1 MEQKENQIVR
11 MKGITK
17 KFPGVT
23 ALSNVDFELEKG
35 TVHALIGENGAGK
48 STLIKTLM
56 GVYGDQYEGQIFIDG
71 EEVKITG
78 PIQAR
83 ELGMLAI
90 YQDITL
96 AGHLTVGENFFLGSL
111 PKKGVLI
118 DWNRVYRETGEILE
132 DLGIQVNPRSI
143 LNDLTVAQQ
152 EMVSIAKAVKEQAKV
167 VIFDEPTALLTDEDT
182 KILFSIIGKMKEKG
196 IGIIYIS
203 HRMEELFEVCD
214 KATVLKDG
222 EYVGTKQISET
233 TEEEL
238 VSLMVGREV
247 TDMYQI
253 EHVKPGEEV
262 LRVEGITKKGVCE
275 NISFKLHKGE
285 ILGLFGLVG
294 SGRTETI
301 RTLFGAERFDSGTVY
316 MEGEKVEIKSPRD
329 AIARGI
335 GFLPENRREQGLCLA
350 LDITTNINLA
360 TYDAISKGIHIN
372 IRKEKEIAEQY
383 KDKIKIKTPS
393 IQQKIRNLSG
403 GNQQKVVISKWL
415 CRNSKIFIF
424 DEPTVGIDVLAKREI
439 YRLLEELVKQGNSI
453 ILISSYLPE
462 VLGLA
467 DRLIIFHE
475 GKTMGEIS
483 SEELRK
489 CEHNDLETRAIL
501 AASGIKNDSKG
512 EEGYGIG

>member
-1 MEQKENQIVR
+1 MERKENEIIKMQ
-11 MKGITK
+11 GITK

-23 ALSNVDFELEKG
+23 ALSNVDFTLEKG

-56 GVYGDQYEGQIFIDG
+56 GVYGDQYEGKIFVEG
-71 EEVKITG
+71 KEVKITT
-78 PIQAR
+78 PVQSR
-83 ELGMLAI
+83 QLGMLAI

-96 AGHLTVGENFFLGSL
+96 AGHLTVGENFFLGAL
-111 PKKGVLI
+111 PKKGMAV
-118 DWNRVYRETGEILE
+118 DWKKIYQETQKILDE
-132 DLGIQVNPRSI
+132 LGINVNPRSV
-143 LNDLTVAQQ
+143 LKELTVAQQ

-182 KILFSIIGKMKEKG
+182 KILFSIIRKMKNKG

-203 HRMEELFEVCD
+203 HRMEELFEICD
-214 KATVLKDG
+214 VATVLKDG
-222 EYVGTKQISET
+222 EFVGKKQIAET

-238 VSLMVGREV
+238 VSMMVGREV

-253 EHVKPGEEV
+253 EHVKLGEEV
-262 LRVEGITKKGVCE
+262 LRVERISKKGTFE
-275 NISFKLHKGE
+275 NISFNLRKGE

-294 SGRTETI
+294 SGRTETV
-301 RTLFGAERFDSGTVY
+301 RTLFGAERFDSGSVFIN
-316 MEGEKVEIKSPRD
+316 GEKVEIKSPSD
-329 AIARGI
+329 AIAMGI

-350 LDITTNINLA
+350 LDVATNINLA
-360 TYDAISKGIHIN
+360 TYDAISKGIHIDL
-372 IRKEKEIAEQY
+372 RKERQTAESY
-383 KDKIKIKTPS
+383 REKINIKTPS
-393 IQQKIRNLSG
+393 IWQKVRNLSG
-403 GNQQKVVISKWL
+403 GNQQKVVVSKWL

-439 YRLLEELVKQGNSI
+439 YRILEELIKQGNSI

-467 DRLIIFHE
+467 DRVIIFHE
-475 GKTMGEIS
+475 GKIMGEIS
-483 SEELRK
+483 SEDLRR

-501 AASGIKNDSKG
+501 AASGIKSG
-512 EEGYGIG
+512 S

>member
-1 MEQKENQIVR
+1 MEHNENQIVR
-11 MKGITK
+11 MQGITK

-71 EEVKITG
+71 KEVKMTD

-83 ELGMLAI
+83 TLGMLAI

-111 PKKGVLI
+111 PKKGIAV
-118 DWNRVYRETGEILE
+118 DWKRIYQETGEILQ
-132 DLGIQVNPRSI
+132 DLGIDVNPKSV

-152 EMVSIAKAVKEQAKV
+152 EMVSIAKAVKEKAKV

-214 KATVLKDG
+214 KATILKDG
-222 EYVGTKQISET
+222 EYVGTKLISET

-253 EHVKPGEEV
+253 EHTEPGEEV
-262 LRVEGITKKGVCE
+262 LRVEGITKEGVCKD
-275 NISFKLHKGE
+275 ISFQLHKGE

-301 RTLFGAERFDSGTVY
+301 RTLFGAERFDSGEIY
-316 MEGEKVEIKSPRD
+316 MEGEKVEIKSPSD
-329 AIARGI
+329 AIAKGI

-350 LDITTNINLA
+350 LDVMTNINLA

-372 IRKEKEIAEQY
+372 IRKEKETAEQY
-383 KDKIKIKTPS
+383 REKINIKTPY
-393 IQQKIRNLSG
+393 IQQKVRNLSG

-467 DRLIIFHE
+467 DRVIIFHE
-475 GKTMGEIS
+475 GRIMGEIA
-483 SEELRK
+483 SEELRG

-501 AASGIKNDSKG
+501 AASGIKNESKG
-512 EEGYGIG
+512 EN

>member
-1 MEQKENQIVR
+1 MGQTTNEIIR
-11 MKGITK
+11 MQGITK
-17 KFPGVT
+17 IFPGVK
-23 ALSNVDFELEKG
+23 ALSNVDFLLEKG

-56 GVYGDQYEGQIFIDG
+56 GVYGDQYEGQIYIDG
-71 EEVKITG
+71 QEVKITN
-78 PIQAR
+78 PIQSR

-111 PKKGVLI
+111 PKKGMAV
-118 DWNRVYRETGEILE
+118 DWKRIYKETGDILK
-132 DLGIQVNPRSI
+132 DLGIDVNPKSV
-143 LNDLTVAQQ
+143 LNELTVAQQ
-152 EMVSIAKAVKEQAKV
+152 EMVSIAKAVKEHAKV
-167 VIFDEPTALLTDEDT
+167 VVFDEPTALLTDEDT
-182 KILFSIIGKMKEKG
+182 KILFSIIRRMKAEG
-196 IGIIYIS
+196 VGIIYIS
-203 HRMEELFEVCD
+203 HRMEELFEICD
-214 KATVLKDG
+214 VATILKDG
-222 EYVGTKQISET
+222 EFAGRKQISET

-253 EHVKPGEEV
+253 EHAEIGEEV
-262 LRVEGITKKGVCE
+262 LRVEKISKKGVFHD
-275 NISFKLHKGE
+275 ISLDLHKGE

-294 SGRTETI
+294 SGRTETV
-301 RTLFGAERFDSGTVY
+301 RTIFGAEHFDSGAVY
-316 MEGEKVEIKSPRD
+316 VNGEKVNIKSPSD
-329 AIARGI
+329 AIAKGI

-350 LDITTNINLA
+350 LDIATNINLA

-372 IRKEKEIAEQY
+372 LREEKEVAEKY
-383 KDKIKIKTPS
+383 REKINIKTPS
-393 IQQKIRNLSG
+393 IHQKVKNLSG
-403 GNQQKVVISKWL
+403 GNQQKVVIGKWL
-415 CRNSKIFIF
+415 DRNSKIFIF

-467 DRLIIFHE
+467 DRVIIFHE

-483 SEELRK
+483 SEDLRIS
-489 CEHNDLETRAIL
+489 EHNNLETRAIM
-501 AASGIKNDSKG
+501 AASGIKNEVKG
-512 EEGYGIG
+512 EG